1 MHYYFGRK
9 ICHFCFQ
16 AIVNVAA
23 LAVYSGHP
31 TGDENNLNAQNILLI
46 DDDSITLELI
56 QLILEEFISGEIF
69 AFSSS
74 VKALNFVRQ
83 LRPSELTMVICDW
96 QMPKVDGLDI
106 LKALREND
114 KKTPFLMVTGSAT
127 RELVIA
133 AKKAG
138 ATDFIA
144 KPFKNDDL
152 TEKVQNLLAVS
163 HY

>member
-1 MHYYFGRK
+1 M
-9 ICHFCFQ
+9 
-16 AIVNVAA
+16 NVDTLA
-23 LAVYSGHP
+23 LYSWHP
-31 TGDENNLNAQNILLI
+31 AGDENKLSAQNILLI
-46 DDDSITLELI
+46 DDDSITLELV
-56 QLILEEFISGEIF
+56 QLILEEFVSGEIF

-83 LRPSELTMVICDW
+83 LRPNELTLVICDW

-106 LKALREND
+106 LNALREND
-114 KKTPFLMVTGSAT
+114 KYTPFLMITSSAT

-144 KPFKNDDL
+144 KPFKNADL
-152 TEKVQNLLAVS
+152 TEKVHKLLSVS

>member
-1 MHYYFGRK
+1 
-9 ICHFCFQ
+9 
-16 AIVNVAA
+16 
-23 LAVYSGHP
+23 LTLYSMAP
-31 TGDENNLNAQNILLI
+31 TIDENNVRAQNILLI
-46 DDDSITLELI
+46 DDDSITLELV

-83 LRPSELTMVICDW
+83 LRPNELTLVICDW

-106 LKALREND
+106 LRALREND
-114 KKTPFLMVTGSAT
+114 QNTPFLMLTGSAT

-133 AKKAG
+133 AKKSG

-144 KPFKNDDL
+144 KPFKNVDL
-152 TEKVQNLLAVS
+152 TDKVQKLLGVS

>member
-1 MHYYFGRK
+1 M
-9 ICHFCFQ
+9 
-16 AIVNVAA
+16 
-23 LAVYSGHP
+23 
-31 TGDENNLNAQNILLI
+31 NLSAQNILLI
-46 DDDSITLELI
+46 DDDSITLELV
-56 QLILEEFISGEIF
+56 QHVLEEFVSGEIF

-83 LRPSELTMVICDW
+83 VRSNELTLVICDW
-96 QMPKVDGLDI
+96 QMPTVNGIDI

-114 KKTPFLMVTGSAT
+114 SSTPFLMVTANPT

-144 KPFKNDDL
+144 KPFKNVDL
-152 TEKVQNLLAVS
+152 TEKVFKLLGVS